1 MVQVLVMGTND
12 PIINAIYKRLEDLE
26 QKVGKVPRNKLVKE
40 AIKVPK
46 QITNDIGA
54 LIRKDYNEINEA
66 IHRLDTS
73 DIDFPHKKHELQELK
88 AKVPHKYSI
97 SKKLRTKILD
107 DINKIL
113 GVNRSDST

>member
-1 MVQVLVMGTND
+1 MGTND
-12 PIINAIYKRLEDLE
+12 PVINAIYRRLEDLE
-26 QKVGKVPRNKLVKE
+26 QKVGRVPRKKLVKE

-46 QITNDIGA
+46 QITEDISA
-54 LIRKDYNEINEA
+54 LIRADYNAINEA

-73 DIDFPHKKHELQELK
+73 DLDFPHRKHELQELK

-97 SKKLRTKILD
+97 SKKQRTKIID

-113 GVNRSDST
+113 GVNRSDNT